1 MAYQVTS
8 ELRSTVTLN
17 ISGLRCQSCVQKVE
31 AALSRLSGVTEAK
44 VNLTDQKAYVSYDTA
59 SVSMDDLK
67 AVIET
72 QGYRALE
79 SEAKDK
85 ESPPN
90 YSVQTL
96 TWFSIPRPYLF
107 GTIASFAIVGIY
119 LGMNTLTADWY
130 FARVQFNEYR
140 WWIVALAFGLGVQV
154 TLYSLLRAQFKKNRM
169 RAAKSSMAASGGV
182 SAAAMIACC
191 SHYLATVLPAL
202 SLPFLSAA
210 AVAKLE
216 QYQPYFFLAGILS
229 CIVGIGL
236 MVRIMKKNGMIPPG
250 TIWRSFNFGFGRL
263 VDTGGTRNDNVK
275 VF

>member
-1 MAYQVTS
+1 MEHRATS
-8 ELRSTVTLN
+8 GKHSTVALK
-17 ISGLRCQSCVQKVE
+17 ISGLRCQSSVQRVE
-31 AALSRLSGVTEAK
+31 AALSCLSGVTDAK
-44 VNLTDQKAYVSYDTA
+44 VNLTEQKAYVNYDAALINT
-59 SVSMDDLK
+59 DELT

-85 ESPPN
+85 ESQPN
-90 YSVQTL
+90 YFARTL
-96 TWFSIPRPYLF
+96 TWISIPRPYIF
-107 GTIASFAIVGIY
+107 GTIATFAIVGIY

-130 FARVQFNEYR
+130 YAKVQFNEYR
-140 WWIVALAFGLGVQV
+140 WWIVTLAFGLGVQV
-154 TLYSLLRAQFKKNRM
+154 TLFSLLRAQLKKNRM

-182 SAAAMIACC
+182 STAAMMACC

-236 MVRIMKKNGMIPPG
+236 MVRIMKKNGMIPTE
-250 TIWRSFNFGFGRL
+250 TIWRSFNFGFSRL
-263 VDTGGTRNDNVK
+263 VDTGGTINEKIK

>member
-8 ELRSTVTLN
+8 ELRSTVTLKV
-17 ISGLRCQSCVQKVE
+17 SGLRCQSCVQKVE
-31 AALSRLSGVTEAK
+31 AALSSLSGVTDAK
-44 VNLTDQKAYVSYDTA
+44 VNFAEQKAYINYDAALINTNE
-59 SVSMDDLK
+59 LT

-79 SEAKDK
+79 SEANDK
-85 ESPPN
+85 ESQPN
-90 YSVQTL
+90 YSGRTL
-96 TWFSIPRPYLF
+96 TWFPIPRPYIF
-107 GTIASFAIVGIY
+107 GTIASIAIVGIY

-130 FARVQFNEYR
+130 YAKVQFNEYR

-154 TLYSLLRAQFKKNRM
+154 TLFSLLRAQLKKNRM

-182 SAAAMIACC
+182 SATAMMACC

-229 CIVGIGL
+229 CVVGIGL
-236 MVRIMKKNGMIPPG
+236 MVRMMKKNGMIPTG
-250 TIWRSFNFGFGRL
+250 TVKRSFNFGFGRL
-263 VDTGGTRNDNVK
+263 VDTGGTRSDNVK

>member
-8 ELRSTVTLN
+8 ELHSTVTLKV
-17 ISGLRCQSCVQKVE
+17 SGLRCQSCVQRVE
-31 AALSRLSGVTEAK
+31 AALSRLPGVTDAR
-44 VNLTDQKAYVSYDTA
+44 VNFAEQKAYINNDAALTNIDEL
-59 SVSMDDLK
+59 M
-67 AVIET
+67 AVIEM

-79 SEAKDK
+79 SEAKDN

-90 YSVQTL
+90 YSGRAL
-96 TWFSIPRPYLF
+96 TWFSIPRPYIF

-130 FARVQFNEYR
+130 FAKVQFNEYR

-154 TLYSLLRAQFKKNRM
+154 TLFSLLRAQLKKNRM

-182 SAAAMIACC
+182 SVTAMMACC

-210 AVAKLE
+210 AVAKLA

-229 CIVGIGL
+229 CIIGIGL
-236 MVRIMKKNGMIPPG
+236 IVRIMKKNGMIPTG
-250 TIWRSFNFGFGRL
+250 TVKRSFNFGFGRL
-263 VDTGGTRNDNVK
+263 VDTGGTINEKIEVS
-275 VF
+275 

>member
-1 MAYQVTS
+1 MEHQATS
-8 ELRSTVTLN
+8 GKHSTVTLK
-17 ISGLRCQSCVQKVE
+17 ISGLRCQSCVQRVE
-31 AALSRLSGVTEAK
+31 AALSRLSGVTDAK
-44 VNLTDQKAYVSYDTA
+44 VNLTEQKAYVSYEAALINT
-59 SVSMDDLK
+59 DDLTT
-67 AVIET
+67 ALER

-90 YSVQTL
+90 YCGRTL
-96 TWFSIPRPYLF
+96 TWFSIPRPYIF

-130 FARVQFNEYR
+130 YAKVQFNQYR

-154 TLYSLLRAQFKKNRM
+154 TLFSLLRAQLKKNRM
-169 RAAKSSMAASGGV
+169 RAAKSSIAASGGV
-182 SAAAMIACC
+182 STAAMMACC

-250 TIWRSFNFGFGRL
+250 TIWRSFNFGFGPL